1 MELVKVENGEILV
14 AEEYLQEFGNYLKAK
29 AKFEVKEQLFKE
41 QLKNA
46 MLEHG
51 VKSYSNDLMT
61 VMLQEET
68 VRKTLDQKALK
79 EDFGEMLEPYYKES
93 VIKPCIK
100 ISMK

>member
-14 AEEYLQEFGNYLKAK
+14 AEEYLQEFGIYLRQKAE
-29 AKFEVKEQLFKE
+29 FEIKEQLFKE
-41 QLKNA
+41 QLKDA

-51 VKSYSNDLMT
+51 VKSYSNDLMVVT
-61 VMLQEET
+61 LQGET

-79 EDFGEMLEPYYKES
+79 EDFGEMLEPYFKET